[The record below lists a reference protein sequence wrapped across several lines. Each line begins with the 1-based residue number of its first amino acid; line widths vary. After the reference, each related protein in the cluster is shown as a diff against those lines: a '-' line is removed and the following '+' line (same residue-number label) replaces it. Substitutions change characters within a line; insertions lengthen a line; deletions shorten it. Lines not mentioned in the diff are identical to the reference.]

1 MEIKAAEEILE
12 KCFKESAES
21 NLKSKNLVTGHRR
34 EYFKEAALKA
44 MKEYAIQFIDYAS
57 ENVEVDY
64 NKLTPVFYKGNMVDD
79 GVEVFIP
86 KGEFNKIKKL
96 IK

>member
-1 MEIKAAEEILE
+1 MEIKTASEIYAKVYSEALNSE
-12 KCFKESAES
+12 KDS
-21 NLKSKNLVTGHRR
+21 LKVI
-34 EYFKEAALKA
+34 YKA
-44 MKEYAIQFIDYAS
+44 MKEYAEQFIDYAS

-64 NKLTPVFYKGNMVDD
+64 NKLTPVYYKGNIVDD

-86 KGEFNKIKKL
+86 KGEFEKIKEL